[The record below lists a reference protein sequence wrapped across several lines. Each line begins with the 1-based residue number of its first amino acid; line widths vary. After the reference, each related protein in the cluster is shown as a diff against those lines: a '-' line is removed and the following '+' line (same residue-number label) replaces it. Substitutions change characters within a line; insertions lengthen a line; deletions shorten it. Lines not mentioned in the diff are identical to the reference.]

1 MTARFG
7 EILRKRR
14 QELHYDI
21 RTVSNVIKIR
31 PQILEMFENGDLE
44 NIPPRGYAR
53 GMIATY
59 ARYLN
64 LNPSMVID
72 VYMDDLV
79 EYEQNK
85 GHAGNYAGAVLDIS
99 SRPGTPGGYDTA
111 TRPVQLSNARAPR
124 PMQQAGYVTD
134 STSHH
139 MGMSAEEMRSS
150 SGPSRSY
157 EPTPGPY
164 TQRFGAPSQQRNYN
178 QSRYEQPYNAQRPY
192 PADER
197 TRQMPSSA
205 RMNQQAGRRPDM
217 RTRQMPPYGQ
227 EPRPDMYD
235 RRAPQY
241 SGGAA
246 GGRPNRA
253 SRPASNQSRPSSGL
267 ANLLNDPKSAFTMLG
282 IVLLIVILIG
292 AFVWMSFRSKDSE
305 PETPVTQEQ
314 TDKPSTDTPADSSDD
329 SKPAA
334 STDDKDEDAD
344 KDKDVPT
351 EARIKIIIKDG
362 MSTWLEV
369 KNGGKTIHANTVT
382 GPLEFEWVVTDT
394 MEITVGDADAV
405 TITNNG
411 ESVAFDTKTSGVNRV
426 TIKEPE
432 PPEPEENKDQDPALA
447 SDIAG
452 EDTTSDTTTSTR

>member
-44 NIPPRGYAR
+44 NIPPRGYAK

-64 LNPSMVID
+64 LNPSMVIS

-99 SRPGTPGGYDTA
+99 SRPGTSGGYDTA
-111 TRPVQLSNARAPR
+111 SRPVQLSNARSAR

-139 MGMSAEEMRSS
+139 MGMSAEEMRNS

-178 QSRYEQPYNAQRPY
+178 QGRYEQQRDNAPRPY
-192 PADER
+192 PQDQR
-197 TRQMPSSA
+197 TRQMPRDA
-205 RMNQQAGRRPDM
+205 RMNPQAGRRPDM
-217 RTRQMPPYGQ
+217 RTRQMPPYAADQ
-227 EPRPDMYD
+227 RPDMYD
-235 RRAPQY
+235 RRSGSYGAQDAP
-241 SGGAA
+241 
-246 GGRPNRA
+246 RPSRPPR
-253 SRPASNQSRPSSGL
+253 SPRPASQGSKNASPLEQLMANPKMLMIIGGGLVLIIALIFFFGWQSYKKL
-267 ANLLNDPKSAFTMLG
+267 TA
-282 IVLLIVILIG
+282 
-292 AFVWMSFRSKDSE
+292 E
-305 PETPVTQEQ
+305 PETPPVAEQ
-314 TDKPSTDTPADSSDD
+314 QKEPAEDN
-329 SKPAA
+329 K
-334 STDDKDEDAD
+334 TDDTGDTNAGGAADDAD
-344 KDKDVPT
+344 KDEDVPT
-351 EARIKIIIKDG
+351 EARIKITINDG

-382 GPLEFEWVVTDT
+382 GPLDFEWVVTDT

-411 ESVAFDTKTSGVNRV
+411 EPVAFDTKTSGVNRV

-432 PPEPEENKDQDPALA
+432 PPAQEEDKDVDPALT
-447 SDIAG
+447 SDDSS
-452 EDTTSDTTTSTR
+452 EDTTSDSTTTTQ

>member
-1 MTARFG
+1 MSARFG

-44 NIPPRGYAR
+44 NIPPRGYAK

-64 LNPSMVID
+64 LNPSMVIS

-111 TRPVQLSNARAPR
+111 SRPVALSSTRTAR

-139 MGMSAEEMRSS
+139 MGMSAEEMRNS

-157 EPTPGPY
+157 EPMPGPY
-164 TQRFGAPSQQRNYN
+164 SQRFATPSQQRNYN
-178 QSRYEQPYNAQRPY
+178 QGRYEQRGENTSRPY
-192 PADER
+192 PQNQR
-197 TRQMPSSA
+197 TRQMPRDA
-205 RMNQQAGRRPDM
+205 RMNPQADRRGDM
-217 RTRQMPPYGQ
+217 RTRQMPPYASEG
-227 EPRPDMYD
+227 RPDRFD
-235 RRAPQY
+235 RHASVY
-241 SGGAA
+241 GGPAA
-246 GGRPNRA
+246 SGRPSRT
-253 SRPASNQSRPSSGL
+253 SRPASSKSQSSSLL
-267 ANLLNDPKSAFTMLG
+267 AGFMNNPKASITVLGIILL
-282 IVLLIVILIG
+282 IVLLIG
-292 AFVWMSFRSKDSE
+292 AFIWMTFKSKAPE
-305 PETPVTQEQ
+305 PETPVTQQQ
-314 TDKPSTDTPADSSDD
+314 TDKSDQKPSKDESSD

-334 STDDKDEDAD
+334 SDDSSDDDAD
-344 KDKDVPT
+344 KDKDAPT
-351 EARIKIIIKDG
+351 EARIKISVKDG

-426 TIKEPE
+426 TIKEPK
-432 PPEPEENKDQDPALA
+432 PPTPKEDKDTDPALTSDNSSDDA
-447 SDIAG
+447 SS
-452 EDTTSDTTTSTR
+452 DTTSTQ